1 MTAKERG
8 SLECY
13 KACGRGGGGR
23 GRGKGENQ
31 VSFTV
36 TNQNP
41 PTRSVLFIKS
51 AESSETGL
59 VIPICDF
66 LNHVVQYQFSFRNF

>member
-1 MTAKERG
+1 MLIA
-8 SLECY
+8 
-13 KACGRGGGGR
+13 GGGGFWGDYMVFKVE
-23 GRGKGENQ
+23 GRRYHSSLKDYQ

-41 PTRSVLFIKS
+41 PTRSVLFMVS

-59 VIPICDF
+59 VIPVCDF
-66 LNHVVQYQFSFRNF
+66 LNHVVQ

>member
-1 MTAKERG
+1 MTAKESG
-8 SLECY
+8 SFECY
-13 KACGRGGGGR
+13 RACGKGGGR
-23 GRGKGENQ
+23 GGEEENQ

-41 PTRSVLFIKS
+41 PTRSVLFMVS

-59 VIPICDF
+59 ITPVYDF
-66 LNHVVQYQFSFRNF
+66 LIMQSSNLF

>member
-1 MTAKERG
+1 MLQ
-8 SLECY
+8 SLW
-13 KACGRGGGGR
+13 KGGGGR
-23 GRGKGENQ
+23 GEGENQ

-51 AESSETGL
+51 AESFETGL
-59 VIPICDF
+59 VTPVYEF
-66 LNHVVQYQFSFRNF
+66 LIMQSSNQF

>member
-8 SLECY
+8 SIECY
-13 KACGRGGGGR
+13 GACGRGGGG
-23 GRGKGENQ
+23 GGEGENQ

-59 VIPICDF
+59 VIPVCDF
-66 LNHVVQYQFSFRNF
+66 LNHVVQ

>member
-8 SLECY
+8 SIECY
-13 KACGRGGGGR
+13 GACGRGGGR
-23 GRGKGENQ
+23 GEGENQ

-59 VIPICDF
+59 VIPVCDF
-66 LNHVVQYQFSFRNF
+66 LNHVVQ

>member
-23 GRGKGENQ
+23 GREKGENQ

-59 VIPICDF
+59 VTPVYDF
-66 LNHVVQYQFSFRNF
+66 LIMQSSNQFSFRNF

>member
-1 MTAKERG
+1 MLQ
-8 SLECY
+8 SLW
-13 KACGRGGGGR
+13 KGGGGGR
-23 GRGKGENQ
+23 GEGENQ

-41 PTRSVLFIKS
+41 PTRSVLFMVS

-59 VIPICDF
+59 VIPVCGF
-66 LNHVVQYQFSFRNF
+66 LNHVVQ

>member
-13 KACGRGGGGR
+13 RACGRGGGGR
-23 GRGKGENQ
+23 GEGENQ

-36 TNQNP
+36 TNRNP
-41 PTRSVLFIKS
+41 PTRSILFIKS

-59 VIPICDF
+59 VIPVCDF
-66 LNHVVQYQFSFRNF
+66 LNHVVQ

>member
-1 MTAKERG
+1 MIAKERG

-13 KACGRGGGGR
+13 RACGRGGGG
-23 GRGKGENQ
+23 GEGENQ

-36 TNQNP
+36 TNRNP
-41 PTRSVLFIKS
+41 PTRSVLFMVS

-59 VIPICDF
+59 VTPVYDF
-66 LNHVVQYQFSFRNF
+66 LIMQSSNQF

>member
-1 MTAKERG
+1 MVFKVE
-8 SLECY
+8 
-13 KACGRGGGGR
+13 GRGNHSSL
-23 GRGKGENQ
+23 KDYQ

-41 PTRSVLFIKS
+41 PTRSVLFMVS

-59 VIPICDF
+59 VTPVYDF
-66 LNHVVQYQFSFRNF
+66 LIMQSSNQF

>member
-1 MTAKERG
+1 ME
-8 SLECY
+8 
-13 KACGRGGGGR
+13 GGGG
-23 GRGKGENQ
+23 GEGENQ

-41 PTRSVLFIKS
+41 PTRSVLFMVS

-59 VIPICDF
+59 VIPVCDF
-66 LNHVVQYQFSFRNF
+66 LNHVVQ

>member
-13 KACGRGGGGR
+13 RACGRGGGR
-23 GRGKGENQ
+23 GEGENQ

-36 TNQNP
+36 TNRNP
-41 PTRSVLFIKS
+41 PTRSVLFMVS

-59 VIPICDF
+59 VTPVYDF
-66 LNHVVQYQFSFRNF
+66 LIMQSSNLF

>member
-1 MTAKERG
+1 MTAKESG

-13 KACGRGGGGR
+13 RACGKGGGR
-23 GRGKGENQ
+23 GGEEENQ

-41 PTRSVLFIKS
+41 PTRSVLFMVS

-59 VIPICDF
+59 VIPVCDF
-66 LNHVVQYQFSFRNF
+66 LNHVVQ

>member
-1 MTAKERG
+1 MLQ
-8 SLECY
+8 SLW
-13 KACGRGGGGR
+13 KGGGGR
-23 GRGKGENQ
+23 GGEEENQ

-59 VIPICDF
+59 VIPVCDF
-66 LNHVVQYQFSFRNF
+66 LNHVVQ

>member
-1 MTAKERG
+1 ME
-8 SLECY
+8 
-13 KACGRGGGGR
+13 GGGG
-23 GRGKGENQ
+23 GEGENQ

-59 VIPICDF
+59 VTPVYEF
-66 LNHVVQYQFSFRNF
+66 LIMQSSNQF

>member
-1 MTAKERG
+1 MTAKESG

-13 KACGRGGGGR
+13 RACGKGGGGR
-23 GRGKGENQ
+23 GGEEENQ

-41 PTRSVLFIKS
+41 PTRSVLFMVS

-59 VIPICDF
+59 VIPVCDF
-66 LNHVVQYQFSFRNF
+66 LNHVVQ

>member
-8 SLECY
+8 SLECH
-13 KACGRGGGGR
+13 KACGRGGGERKREG
-23 GRGKGENQ
+23 GESGK
-31 VSFTV
+31 FYCD
-36 TNQNP
+36 NQNP

-59 VIPICDF
+59 ETPVYDF
-66 LNHVVQYQFSFRNF
+66 LIMQSGNQFSFRNF